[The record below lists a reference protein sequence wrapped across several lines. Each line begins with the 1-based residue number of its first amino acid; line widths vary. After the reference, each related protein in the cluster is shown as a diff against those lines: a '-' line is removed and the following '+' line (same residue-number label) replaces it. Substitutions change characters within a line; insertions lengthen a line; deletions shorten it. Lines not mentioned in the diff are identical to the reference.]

1 METIDAYVANREPV
15 DREQGEG
22 EMSANTPFKEGYYI
36 IDCPQDFSKMMSDGI
51 IAGRG
56 DHRPLERYI
65 KAELSVHFHLGI
77 ARTGEKELCDYC
89 IVVGSGIRGENAFL
103 DTGFSG
109 GICPNWGEQLV
120 FVSRVQLLKKPERIK
135 FLVRSVIRLQCA
147 NLCDSVDMEV
157 FQSPERFLELGATI
171 ANNEER
177 VPILDAATS
186 ECPSEIIESAPR
198 IVDTITNQKGPMFF
212 IKRFGTP
219 NLVQVLK
226 LFIIVVTDNGIGLAI
241 EEDRDFVVQ
250 QFKVFLSTG
259 QFVPT
264 LDQG

>member
-1 METIDAYVANREPV
+1 
-15 DREQGEG
+15 
-22 EMSANTPFKEGYYI
+22 MSANTPFKEGYYI

-77 ARTGEKELCDYC
+77 RTARTGEKELCDYC

-103 DTGFSG
+103 DTNQLRIYRSVRMDRIVNADGFSG